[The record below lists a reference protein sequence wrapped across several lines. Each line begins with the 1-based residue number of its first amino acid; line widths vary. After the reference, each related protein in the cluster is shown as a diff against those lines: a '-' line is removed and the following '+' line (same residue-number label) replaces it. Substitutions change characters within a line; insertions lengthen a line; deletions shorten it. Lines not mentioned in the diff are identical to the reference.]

1 MGENKIKMRVVV
13 QRVSQSNVKV
23 SGEVIGEIKEG
34 LMVLVSFVD
43 EDNDTDLGWMT
54 KKIINLRIFNDDEGK
69 MNRSVQDVGGDIL
82 LISQFTLHGSTKK
95 GNRPSFIKAAKP
107 DFANVMYERFIKVL
121 EQSLGKEIQT
131 GEFGGDMKVS
141 LINDGPTTIIIDSKD
156 KE

>member
-1 MGENKIKMRVVV
+1 MRVVI

-23 SGEVIGEIKEG
+23 SGEVIGKINEG

-43 EDNDTDLGWMT
+43 EDNETDLGWMT

-69 MNRSVQDVGGDIL
+69 MNRSVQEVGGDIL

-141 LINDGPTTIIIDSKD
+141 LVNDGPTTIIIDSKD

>member
-1 MGENKIKMRVVV
+1 MKVVV

-43 EDNDTDLGWMT
+43 EDNETDLEWMT

-141 LINDGPTTIIIDSKD
+141 LVNDGPTTIIIDSKD

>member
-1 MGENKIKMRVVV
+1 MGENKIKMRAVI

-23 SGEVIGEIKEG
+23 SGEVIGEIKGG

-43 EDNDTDLGWMT
+43 EDNDTDLDWMT
-54 KKIINLRIFNDDEGK
+54 KKIVNLRIFNDDEGK

-107 DFANVMYERFIKVL
+107 DIANVMYEKFIKIL

-141 LINDGPTTIIIDSKD
+141 LVNDGPTTIIIDSKD
-156 KE
+156 RE

>member
-1 MGENKIKMRVVV
+1 MRVVV

-34 LMVLVSFVD
+34 LMVLVSFID
-43 EDNDTDLGWMT
+43 EDNDIDLEWMT
-54 KKIINLRIFNDDEGK
+54 KKIVNLRIFNDDEGK

-107 DFANVMYERFIKVL
+107 DFASVMYERFIKVL

-141 LINDGPTTIIIDSKD
+141 LINDGPTTIIIDSSN

>member
-1 MGENKIKMRVVV
+1 MRVVV

-23 SGEVIGEIKEG
+23 SGEIIGEIKEG

-43 EDNDTDLGWMT
+43 EDNDIDLEWMT
-54 KKIINLRIFNDDEGK
+54 KKIVNLRIFNDDEGK
-69 MNRSVQDVGGDIL
+69 MNRSVQDVVGDIL

-107 DFANVMYERFIKVL
+107 DFAKVMYEKFIKIL
-121 EQSLGKEIQT
+121 EQCLGKEIQT

-141 LINDGPTTIIIDSKD
+141 LVNDGPTTIIIDSKD

>member
-1 MGENKIKMRVVV
+1 MRVVV

-23 SGEVIGEIKEG
+23 SGKVIGEIKEG
-34 LMVLVSFVD
+34 LMVLVSFID
-43 EDNDTDLGWMT
+43 EDNDTDLDWMT
-54 KKIINLRIFNDDEGK
+54 KKIVNLRIFNDDEGK

-107 DFANVMYERFIKVL
+107 DLANVMYEKFIKIL

-141 LINDGPTTIIIDSKD
+141 LVNDGPTTIIIDSKD

>member
-1 MGENKIKMRVVV
+1 MRVVV

-43 EDNDTDLGWMT
+43 EDNETDLGWMT

-69 MNRSVQDVGGDIL
+69 MNRSVQDIGGDIL

-121 EQSLGKEIQT
+121 EP
-131 GEFGGDMKVS
+131 VS
-141 LINDGPTTIIIDSKD
+141 YTHLRAHETQ
-156 KE
+156 

>member
-1 MGENKIKMRVVV
+1 MRVVV

-23 SGEVIGEIKEG
+23 SGEVIGEINEG

-43 EDNDTDLGWMT
+43 EDNDNDLDWMT

-69 MNRSVQDVGGDIL
+69 MNRSVQDIGGDIL

-141 LINDGPTTIIIDSKD
+141 LVNDGPTTIIIDSKD

>member
-1 MGENKIKMRVVV
+1 MRVVV

-43 EDNDTDLGWMT
+43 EDNETDLDWMT

-69 MNRSVQDVGGDIL
+69 MNRSVQDIGGDIL

-121 EQSLGKEIQT
+121 EQTLGKEIQT

-141 LINDGPTTIIIDSKD
+141 LVNDGPTTIIIDSKD

>member
-1 MGENKIKMRVVV
+1 MRVIV

-23 SGEVIGEIKEG
+23 SGEIIGEINEG

-69 MNRSVQDVGGDIL
+69 MNRSVQDIGGDIL

-107 DFANVMYERFIKVL
+107 DFASVMYERFIKVL

-141 LINDGPTTIIIDSKD
+141 LINDGPTTIIIDSSN

>member
-1 MGENKIKMRVVV
+1 MRVVV

-23 SGEVIGEIKEG
+23 SGEVIGEIKKG

-43 EDNDTDLGWMT
+43 EDNETDLGWMT

-69 MNRSVQDVGGDIL
+69 MNRSVQEVGGDIL

-121 EQSLGKEIQT
+121 EQTLGKEIQT

-141 LINDGPTTIIIDSKD
+141 LVNDGPTTIIIDSKD

>member
-1 MGENKIKMRVVV
+1 MRVVV

-23 SGEVIGEIKEG
+23 SGEIIGEINEG

-69 MNRSVQDVGGDIL
+69 MNRSVQDIGGDIL

-95 GNRPSFIKAAKP
+95 GNRPSFIKAAMP
-107 DFANVMYERFIKVL
+107 DFAKVMYERFIKVL

-141 LINDGPTTIIIDSKD
+141 LINDGPTTIIVDSKI

>member
-1 MGENKIKMRVVV
+1 MRVVV

-69 MNRSVQDVGGDIL
+69 MNRSVQDIGGDIL

-107 DFANVMYERFIKVL
+107 DFAKVMYERFIKVL

-141 LINDGPTTIIIDSKD
+141 LVNDGPTTIIIDSKD

>member
-1 MGENKIKMRVVV
+1 MRVVV

-107 DFANVMYERFIKVL
+107 DFANVMYERFINIL

-141 LINDGPTTIIIDSKD
+141 LVNDGPTTIIIDSKD

>member
-1 MGENKIKMRVVV
+1 MRVVV

-34 LMVLVSFVD
+34 LMVLVSFID
-43 EDNDTDLGWMT
+43 EDNDTDLDWMT

-107 DFANVMYERFIKVL
+107 DFANVMYEKFIKIL
-121 EQSLGKEIQT
+121 EQSLGKRIQT

-141 LINDGPTTIIIDSKD
+141 LVNDGPTTIIIDSKD
-156 KE
+156 RE

>member
-1 MGENKIKMRVVV
+1 MRVVV

-121 EQSLGKEIQT
+121 EQTLGKEIQT

-141 LINDGPTTIIIDSKD
+141 LVNDGPTLSLIHI
-156 KE
+156 

>member
-1 MGENKIKMRVVV
+1 MRVVV

-23 SGEVIGEIKEG
+23 SGELIGEIKEG

-107 DFANVMYERFIKVL
+107 DFAKVMYERFIKVL

-131 GEFGGDMKVS
+131 GEFGSDMKVS
-141 LINDGPTTIIIDSKD
+141 LVNDGPTTIIIDSKD

>member
-1 MGENKIKMRVVV
+1 MRAVI

-23 SGEVIGEIKEG
+23 SGEVIGEIKGG

-43 EDNDTDLGWMT
+43 EDNDTDLDWMT
-54 KKIINLRIFNDDEGK
+54 KKIVNLRIFNDDEGK
-69 MNRSVQDVGGDIL
+69 MNRSIQDVGGDIL

-107 DFANVMYERFIKVL
+107 DIANVMYEKFIKIL

>member
-1 MGENKIKMRVVV
+1 MRVVV
-13 QRVSQSNVKV
+13 QRVSQSNVRV

-43 EDNDTDLGWMT
+43 EDKDTDLDWMT
-54 KKIINLRIFNDDEGK
+54 KKIVNLRIFNDDDGK

-141 LINDGPTTIIIDSKD
+141 LVNDGPTTIIIDSKD

>member
-1 MGENKIKMRVVV
+1 MRVVV

-69 MNRSVQDVGGDIL
+69 MNRSVQDIGGDIL

-107 DFANVMYERFIKVL
+107 DFANVMYERFINIL
-121 EQSLGKEIQT
+121 EQALGKEIQT

-141 LINDGPTTIIIDSKD
+141 LVNDGPTTIIIDSKD
-156 KE
+156 KK

>member
-1 MGENKIKMRVVV
+1 MRVVV

-43 EDNDTDLGWMT
+43 EDNDTDLNWMT

-69 MNRSVQDVGGDIL
+69 MNRSVQDIGGDIL

-141 LINDGPTTIIIDSKD
+141 LVNDGPTTIIIDSKD